1 MTWFPPTLER
11 IAEVKAEYRAALTA
25 GNVPLAYH
33 IRRVNMNVGVSPV
46 VFTLIDLEFS
56 ELIASALS

>member
-46 VFTLIDLEFS
+46 VFTLIDL
-56 ELIASALS
+56 